1 MGKPK
6 KRFRWPLRSKIEV
19 ALRRSKRFLA
29 RLKKVREISYDS
41 AYFHGRGFDARYST
55 DTGVE
60 LRLRSYLADAELDAL
75 ESVDVDRY
83 AKIWGLVHFGRLF
96 APHLPLRIRVRA
108 LSLDPADEERF
119 RTWCIG
125 ILGEALYINRL
136 PAELDLTFSGERLAP
151 RQGAANLGER
161 AVLMSGGGKDSAV
174 MGEVLKALDV
184 PFRWFCIRE
193 GSEAPTRELAKIAG
207 SAPPASSAWCNEIR
221 GESGFEEF
229 NPAHL
234 RWIHRRQKKRDR
246 GRRWLSLMSHVVEG
260 CFQAELSGSRYV
272 VVGNERS
279 ANEGNGIYIGDL
291 EVNHQYSKS
300 YAFEEEFAVFL
311 AKYLHPE
318 LSYASLLMP
327 LSELQIAKIFTSYPQ
342 YFPVFRSCNL
352 RLGTTKWCLDC
363 PKCAFVFLML
373 SAFVDGAQVS
383 EVFGADL
390 LSDSGHVQT
399 FLDLCGLGRHKPLEC
414 VGEAG
419 ECLLALYLASQR
431 RTAAPLHP
439 RLAAALPSDEEARAL
454 QDRILG
460 EFNDDNGLPPQWD
473 AKLRQMV

>member
-1 MGKPK
+1 
-6 KRFRWPLRSKIEV
+6 
-19 ALRRSKRFLA
+19 
-29 RLKKVREISYDS
+29 
-41 AYFHGRGFDARYST
+41 
-55 DTGVE
+55 
-60 LRLRSYLADAELDAL
+60 
-75 ESVDVDRY
+75 
-83 AKIWGLVHFGRLF
+83 
-96 APHLPLRIRVRA
+96 
-108 LSLDPADEERF
+108 
-119 RTWCIG
+119 
-125 ILGEALYINRL
+125 
-136 PAELDLTFSGERLAP
+136 
-151 RQGAANLGER
+151 
-161 AVLMSGGGKDSAV
+161 
-174 MGEVLKALDV
+174 
-184 PFRWFCIRE
+184 
-193 GSEAPTRELAKIAG
+193 
-207 SAPPASSAWCNEIR
+207 
-221 GESGFEEF
+221 
-229 NPAHL
+229 
-234 RWIHRRQKKRDR
+234 
-246 GRRWLSLMSHVVEG
+246 MSHVVEG

-279 ANEGNGIYIGDL
+279 ANEGNGIYIGEL

-318 LSYASLLMP
+318 LTYTSLLMP

-352 RLGTTKWCLDC
+352 RLGTTRWCLDC

-373 SAFVDGAQVS
+373 SAFVDEAQVS

-419 ECLLALYLASQR
+419 ECLLALYLAAER
-431 RTAAPLHP
+431 RIAKPLHP
-439 RLAAALPSDEEARAL
+439 RLAAVLPSEEEAQAL

-473 AKLRQMV
+473 DKLRQMV